1 MRGWIVGRTGDHR
14 IFFEKNIVAINQF
27 TIETST
33 RTFSESDKI
42 LYMIKIEQNCD
53 ITATE
58 TGKIIKFKAKRVYK
72 G

>member
-1 MRGWIVGRTGDHR
+1 MNRRKDWRPQN
-14 IFFEKNIVAINQF
+14 IFRKNIVAINQF